1 MIIKSLNLSDK
12 NEVGKWDDFVQKHG
26 QLYHDSRWADILQS
40 VYSFEPLYLYTE
52 EDGAIISALPLFC
65 IKKPFGGSEIVSV
78 PHSDASGLINTGPYR
93 MYLNYLYEHVPAESI
108 KIMQFMEPL
117 GDLPANTSEVDI
129 IKDLPQTAA
138 GIIDSVSDSQK
149 RSYFRKSLKKSY
161 ELVIGNDGKLLSDF
175 YELYLDKM
183 NFFGTPP
190 HPFNYFSAI
199 REAFGDACTII
210 AAKDSKGV
218 VVGAMFCIGFNRM
231 LNSLWFAVPA
241 DHRKNL
247 ANYFIEYHVREY
259 AIINGYS
266 SFNMGRSENKGS
278 NYDFKVG
285 MGGKPVPLYRY
296 RFELA
301 SDGYR

>member
-1 MIIKSLNLSDK
+1 MIIKSLDLSDK
-12 NEVGKWDDFVQKHG
+12 GEVLKWDDFVKNHG
-26 QLYHDSRWADILQS
+26 QLYHDSRWADILRS
-40 VYSFEPLYLYTE
+40 VYSFEPLYLYAE
-52 EDGAIISALPLFC
+52 EDKAIVSALPLFC

-78 PHSDASGLINTGPYR
+78 PHSDSSGLINTGPYR
-93 MYLNYLYEHVPAESI
+93 KYLDYLYEHVPAESI
-108 KIMQFMEPL
+108 KIVQFMEPL
-117 GDLPANTSEVDI
+117 GDLPANTSQVNI
-129 IKDLPQTAA
+129 TKDLPPTAA

-149 RSYFRKSLKKSY
+149 RSHLRKSLEKSY
-161 ELVIGNDGKLLSDF
+161 EVVIGNDSELLSKF

-183 NFFGTPP
+183 CHFGTPP
-190 HPFNYFSAI
+190 HPFSYFSAI

-218 VVGAMFCIGFNRM
+218 VVGAMLCIGYNRT
-231 LNSLWFAVPA
+231 LNSLWLAVLA

-247 ANYFIEYHVREY
+247 ANYFIEYHAMEY
-259 AIINGYS
+259 SITNGYS
-266 SFNMGRSENKGS
+266 SMNMGRSENKGS

-301 SDGYR
+301 SDGYH